1 MKQQL
6 TIEQC
11 QTVAHK
17 IQEYADMIIYTHD
30 PEKIGRIIAKIGM
43 LSDMIADGYNYSY
56 SEFEREFNAI
66 IEI

>member
-1 MKQQL
+1 MKELTMQQ
-6 TIEQC
+6 IKI
-11 QTVAHK
+11 VANK
-17 IQEYADMIIYTHD
+17 IHEYAEMIIYTHD

-43 LSDMIADGYNYSY
+43 LSDMIADGYNSYY